1 MRHVR
6 LTVLLAL
13 LATALVTGCGASQ
26 QAAGAPESAELVPS
40 DALAYVAITS
50 DEGSEQWRR
59 AERLLD
65 VFPLARDALT
75 GAIRDGLAGEEL
87 SWERDVAPALG
98 PELVVVVTAEQRP
111 VILTQPESDEK
122 LRALLAKSEQR
133 FVTASVSDW
142 TALAEREAD
151 LAGYRAAV
159 ERGTLEDDDAFAEAL
174 AALPEETLA
183 RAWVD
188 VAGLSAGLGTALEQS
203 GQDFDIGLDWLSAA
217 LSTEEDGLRL
227 SLSMRT
233 PGGGGTSY
241 EPKLFG
247 QVPADAVAA
256 LSFGGT
262 QDLVD
267 RLQGRIDLEKVSSG
281 LEGMLGV
288 SLDGILDALTGEG
301 VLYVREGETMPEV
314 TLALAPPDPAKT
326 RAAVAEIVGKL
337 AEQTGATV
345 RPSRRTGSRC
355 GGCGRKT
362 SRSPLPPRT
371 ARRCSSRPG
380 RTPIR
385 LFRGGGSKLAES
397 DAFERAAAGV
407 ELEDRTSGFA
417 YVDLDGLVPLFEG
430 LAGGDRLPAEARQ
443 ALESLDSFVLQSEG
457 SGDTSHVS
465 GFVRI
470 ADR

>member
-1 MRHVR
+1 M
-6 LTVLLAL
+6 
-13 LATALVTGCGASQ
+13 
-26 QAAGAPESAELVPS
+26 
-40 DALAYVAITS
+40 
-50 DEGSEQWRR
+50 
-59 AERLLD
+59 
-65 VFPLARDALT
+65 
-75 GAIRDGLAGEEL
+75 
-87 SWERDVAPALG
+87 
-98 PELVVVVTAEQRP
+98 VTAEQRP
-111 VILTQPESDEK
+111 VILTQPQSDEK

-133 FVTASVSDW
+133 FVTASVSGW

-151 LAGYRAAV
+151 LAGYHAAV

-203 GQDFDIGLDWLSAA
+203 GQDFDIGLAWLSAA

-233 PGGGGTSY
+233 PDGGGTSY

-326 RAAVAEIVGKL
+326 RATVAELVGKL

-345 RPSRRTGSRC
+345 ETVTEDGIEVRRLRTEDFTLSSAAPDRETVLVTTG
-355 GGCGRKT
+355 
-362 SRSPLPPRT
+362 PD
-371 ARRCSSRPG
+371 A
-380 RTPIR
+380 IR
-385 LFRGGGSKLAES
+385 LFRGSGSKLAES

-417 YVDLDGLVPLFEG
+417 YVDLDGLVPLLEG